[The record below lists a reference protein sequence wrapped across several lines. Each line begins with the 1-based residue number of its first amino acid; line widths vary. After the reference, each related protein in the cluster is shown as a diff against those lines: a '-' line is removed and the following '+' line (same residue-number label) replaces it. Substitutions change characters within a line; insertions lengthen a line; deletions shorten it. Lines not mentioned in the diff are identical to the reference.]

1 MYGYLIANLTKHSM
15 IRKILLYIELPP
27 PVHGVTYINRI
38 INDSLKNN
46 ADYILFDTNFTQFL
60 NEISKK
66 SLRKVFKNILI
77 MLKAWVAFFQFNP
90 KCVYTVVSA
99 TKYGIIRDFAILIP
113 VLLFN
118 KRLFLHLHGFTY
130 YQIYQTSFLYK
141 SLFDLLSK
149 NADVIV
155 LCNYQK
161 VKTLEVMNKDS
172 VVLHNCVSRK
182 FVVENKIKNKILQIC
197 YVSNI
202 SEEKGTF
209 DLIKAVQ
216 NRVDVKLIIAG
227 DFLSE
232 KEKFLELVEQS
243 QNISY
248 LGFAGE
254 ELKQEI
260 FESSDIFCLPSKL
273 EEGSPISIIEA
284 MSYGLPVLASDK
296 GCIKDIIHGLGYLL
310 PKDFSSDHIID
321 GINFIKNNY
330 ETLSQNAI
338 KKYKENHSQEN
349 FIQNL
354 LSILKG

>member
-1 MYGYLIANLTKHSM
+1 MSK
-15 IRKILLYIELPP
+15 KILLYIELPP

-38 INDSLKNN
+38 INDSLKNKN
-46 ADYILFDTNFTQFL
+46 NYILLDTNFSQFV

-66 SLRKVFKNILI
+66 SFKKAFKNILI
-77 MLKAWVAFFQFNP
+77 MFKAWKAFFHFNP
-90 KCVYTVVSA
+90 KCVYSIVSA
-99 TKYGIIRDFAILIP
+99 TKFGIIRDFAILIP

-130 YQIYQTSFLYK
+130 YKIYQSSVLYK
-141 SLFDLLSK
+141 FFFDLLSK
-149 NADVIV
+149 NAVIIV

-161 VKTLEVMNKDS
+161 GQTLTVMSKDS
-172 VVLHNCVSRK
+172 VVLNNCVNRK
-182 FVVENKIKNKILQIC
+182 VVFKNKIKNKILQIC

-243 QNISY
+243 QNVSY

-254 ELKQEI
+254 KLKQEI

-273 EEGSPISIIEA
+273 DEGSPISIIEA
-284 MSYGLPVLASDK
+284 MSYGLPIIASDK
-296 GCIKDIIHGLGYLL
+296 GCIKDMIDGLGYLL
-310 PKDFSSDHIID
+310 PKDFSVNDIMN
-321 GINFIKNNY
+321 GIKFIEKNY
-330 ETLSQNAI
+330 VTLSANAI
-338 KKYKENHSQEN
+338 KKYQENHLPEI
-349 FIQNL
+349 FIQDL
-354 LSILKG
+354 ESILKG